1 MDLGGW
7 LRSLGLERYEAAF
20 RANAI
25 DADVLCDLTD
35 QDLEKLGVLLGH
47 RRKLLRAIGALDDAL
62 APATAPRATP
72 SPNARDQSSAAGAS
86 ETHFK
91 APATDECVHVTVMFC
106 GLVDSNGSS
115 PSPDAV
121 DWRGLV
127 GAYLHAAST
136 AVTEWNG
143 TVAEKLDDGLIAL
156 FAYPVMQENDLE
168 RAVHAARVIQRS
180 VAELNRR
187 NGSKRGLAARIVIES
202 GPTVIDGDSDIF
214 GELRNVVAG
223 AQAVAEPNAST
234 ITQQR
239 QISAAEE
246 QDSRTNKGSPEI
258 ARSWALS
265 DGRLLSYYQLIAR
278 AVDGLDKNTGE
289 ARRALYERARNAL
302 VAQLRSNQPVLV
314 LADITKER
322 LALEEAIR
330 KVEAEAAR
338 KSRTELRTEKQDLR
352 SVAPVGARDVDGR
365 SVPPWRDRPNAS
377 STHLPGDEWSPVLFS
392 ARNRL
397 LNTRPSTIK
406 PAVNPLRDMVSDV
419 QEVGP
424 AAAKAARQKIDA
436 SVPET
441 LRHQPVEEPV
451 QFSGEAHADLNDL
464 NSNDDDTQQQR
475 GHRSAYEAESDSLLP
490 RYTRSAL
497 EMQNDPRR
505 WHQVSSP
512 RPSSLPR
519 ANLSLSLPSPLVVS
533 GMIVATLND
542 ARVLIE
548 RHLQGDSRAKE
559 MWTYVSNELRR
570 AALGGDMAEFSSVLE
585 MAFSLE
591 GLEWALQ

>member
-1 MDLGGW
+1 MNYHQLIT
-7 LRSLGLERYEAAF
+7 R
-20 RANAI
+20 AI
-25 DADVLCDLTD
+25 DA
-35 QDLEKLGVLLGH
+35 
-47 RRKLLRAIGALDDAL
+47 
-62 APATAPRATP
+62 
-72 SPNARDQSSAAGAS
+72 
-86 ETHFK
+86 
-91 APATDECVHVTVMFC
+91 
-106 GLVDSNGSS
+106 
-115 PSPDAV
+115 
-121 DWRGLV
+121 
-127 GAYLHAAST
+127 
-136 AVTEWNG
+136 
-143 TVAEKLDDGLIAL
+143 
-156 FAYPVMQENDLE
+156 
-168 RAVHAARVIQRS
+168 
-180 VAELNRR
+180 
-187 NGSKRGLAARIVIES
+187 
-202 GPTVIDGDSDIF
+202 
-214 GELRNVVAG
+214 
-223 AQAVAEPNAST
+223 
-234 ITQQR
+234 
-239 QISAAEE
+239 
-246 QDSRTNKGSPEI
+246 
-258 ARSWALS
+258 
-265 DGRLLSYYQLIAR
+265 
-278 AVDGLDKNTGE
+278 LDKNTGE

-338 KSRTELRTEKQDLR
+338 NSRTESRTEKQDLR
-352 SVAPVGARDVDGR
+352 SVAPLGARDVHGQ

-436 SVPET
+436 SAPET
-441 LRHQPVEEPV
+441 LRHHPAEEPV

-475 GHRSAYEAESDSLLP
+475 GHRSAYEAESDSLPP

-505 WHQVSSP
+505 WRQVSSP
-512 RPSSLPR
+512 RSSSLPR
-519 ANLSLSLPSPLVVS
+519 ANLSLPLPSPLVVS

-591 GLEWALQ
+591 GLEWALR

>member
-7 LRSLGLERYEAAF
+7 LRSLGLDRYEAAF

-47 RRKLLRAIGALDDAL
+47 RRRLLRAIAALDDTL
-62 APATAPRATP
+62 APAIPPQATP
-72 SPNARDQSSAAGAS
+72 SPTARDQKPTAATS
-86 ETHFK
+86 ETQFE
-91 APATDECVHVTVMFC
+91 APASGEGGHVTVMFC
-106 GLVDSNGSS
+106 GLVDSSGSS
-115 PSPDAV
+115 PNRDAEE
-121 DWRGLV
+121 WHGMV
-127 GAYLHAAST
+127 GAFLHAASI
-136 AVTEWNG
+136 AVTEWDG
-143 TVAEKLDDGLIAL
+143 KVAEKLDDGLIAH
-156 FAYPVMQENDLE
+156 FGYFTQESDLE
-168 RAVHAARVIQRS
+168 RAINAARVIQRS

-187 NGSKRGLAARIVIES
+187 GDGKPALAARIVIES
-202 GPTVIDGDSDIF
+202 GPTVINRGGDSSA
-214 GELRNVVAG
+214 ELSDVATRP
-223 AQAVAEPNAST
+223 QAVAEPNALT
-234 ITQQR
+234 IATQQR
-239 QISAAEE
+239 QISAPEE
-246 QDSRTNKGSPEI
+246 PDRRTSKDSPEV

-314 LADITKER
+314 LADITRER

-352 SVAPVGARDVDGR
+352 SVAPLRARDVDGR

-406 PAVNPLRDMVSDV
+406 PAVNPLRDVVSDV
-419 QEVGP
+419 QEAGP

-436 SVPET
+436 SGPET
-441 LRHQPVEEPV
+441 LRHHPAEEAV

-475 GHRSAYEAESDSLLP
+475 GHRSGYEAESDSLPP

-497 EMQNDPRR
+497 EMQNDPRKWR
-505 WHQVSSP
+505 QVSSP
-512 RPSSLPR
+512 RSSSLPR
-519 ANLSLSLPSPLVVS
+519 ANLSLPLPSPLVVS

-591 GLEWALQ
+591 GLEWALR

>member
-7 LRSLGLERYEAAF
+7 LRSLGLDRYEAAF

-47 RRKLLRAIGALDDAL
+47 RRKLLRAIAALDDTL
-62 APATAPRATP
+62 APAIPPQATP
-72 SPNARDQSSAAGAS
+72 SPTARDQKPTAATL
-86 ETHFK
+86 ETHFE
-91 APATDECVHVTVMFC
+91 APASGEGGHVTVMFC
-106 GLVDSNGSS
+106 GLVDSSGSS
-115 PSPDAV
+115 PNRDAEE
-121 DWRGLV
+121 WHGMV
-127 GAYLHAAST
+127 GAFLHAASI
-136 AVTEWNG
+136 AVTEWDG
-143 TVAEKLDDGLIAL
+143 KVAEKLDDGLIAH
-156 FAYPVMQENDLE
+156 FGYFTQESDLE
-168 RAVHAARVIQRS
+168 RAINAARVIQRS
-180 VAELNRR
+180 VAELNRI
-187 NGSKRGLAARIVIES
+187 GDGKPALAARIVIES
-202 GPTVIDGDSDIF
+202 GPTVINRGGDSS
-214 GELRNVVAG
+214 GELSNVATRP
-223 AQAVAEPNAST
+223 QAVGEPNSLLFAR
-234 ITQQR
+234 QR
-239 QISAAEE
+239 PQISAPEE
-246 QDSRTNKGSPEI
+246 HDSRTRKVG
-258 ARSWALS
+258 RSRTLS
-265 DGRLLSYYQLIAR
+265 DGRPMNYHQLITR
-278 AVDGLDKNTGE
+278 AIDALDKNTGE

-338 KSRTELRTEKQDLR
+338 NSRTESRTEKQDLR
-352 SVAPVGARDVDGR
+352 SVAPLGARDVDGR

-436 SVPET
+436 SAPET
-441 LRHQPVEEPV
+441 LRHHPAEEPV

-475 GHRSAYEAESDSLLP
+475 GHRSAYEAESDSLPP

-497 EMQNDPRR
+497 QMQNDPRR
-505 WHQVSSP
+505 WRQVSSP
-512 RPSSLPR
+512 RSSSLPR
-519 ANLSLSLPSPLVVS
+519 ANLSLPLPSPLVVS

-591 GLEWALQ
+591 GLEWALR